1 MILDQILTC
10 VCCGCIYMS
19 YASRQCCSTGATSQS
34 LSNSAAALFVTFP
47 SCSTAREGMFPV
59 FPSGV
64 SLSQAGAAPDPPRSR
79 QLSQDCFHRQ
89 TAIHAGPPTPPLC
102 CSYSAHVERHCQSC
116 LNRDARSRTE
126 AWLSVGQLGR
136 RVRFNWN
143 ISSIAYWIPSSF
155 TPTKSWFPING
166 GPHAIPRR

>member
-1 MILDQILTC
+1 MILRQILMF
-10 VCCGCIYMS
+10 VSYSCIYMS
-19 YASRQCCSTGATSQS
+19 YARQQCSTGATPQS
-34 LSNSAAALFVTFP
+34 LPSPASALFITFP

-64 SLSQAGAAPDPPRSR
+64 SLSQARSAVKTPRSH
-79 QLSQDCFHRQ
+79 QPSQDCFHSQ

-102 CSYSAHVERHCQSC
+102 CSHSAHVERHRQSR
-116 LNRDARSRTE
+116 LKRDARSRTE
-126 AWLSVGQLGR
+126 AWLSSGQSER
-136 RVRFNWN
+136 CARFIWN

-155 TPTKSWFPING
+155 KPTKCWSPTRG